1 MPPAAT
7 AASPGVLQ
15 LTWHSPQVTRR
26 ARPQPRQLRP
36 SLLDTQGQQQQGL
49 STAPSQAAPGPDQGQ
64 QQGVLGVPEE
74 APWPSG
80 DSLQAQRVGMCQW
93 EMQPAGDV
101 LNGTGAARHA
111 GLQEAVGA
119 AAVDDAVEQQ
129 PQVLVVHG
137 HAGC

>member
-7 AASPGVLQ
+7 AAGPGVLQ

-26 ARPQPRQLRP
+26 ARLQPRQLRP
-36 SLLDTQGQQQQGL
+36 SLLDTQGQQQQGP

-111 GLQEAVGA
+111 PLQEAVGA
-119 AAVDDAVEQQ
+119 AAVCGAVEQQ